1 MEPVSNRFGLAR
13 DLDTAGMAL
22 VAELGLARDLN
33 TAGMAY
39 APCTH
44 AHAHTRRCS
53 CTGTQASPVVPMLM
67 HTHTHTPTHTYAQ
80 MHTHFSKLDSGEP
93 SCADTHAHARTHR
106 VDMHMLI
113 HTEAHAH
120 ARTNRVH
127 MHVLM
132 RTRRSTHFSRLGSG
146 KPSCV
151 SPSGEKMCAQ
161 TSQNSTALP
170 VLEPIGARPCA
181 RT

>member
-1 MEPVSNRFGLAR
+1 MRSCELRKGEMMLSERDWNSSVDHDGYYGCTLRDKGFVPPSLAT
-13 DLDTAGMAL
+13 LDY
-22 VAELGLARDLN
+22 ARLTFVMRMGAKCADGKLEFD
-33 TAGMAY
+33 G
-39 APCTH
+39 
-44 AHAHTRRCS
+44 S
-53 CTGTQASPVVPMLM
+53 VVQN
-67 HTHTHTPTHTYAQ
+67 HV
-80 MHTHFSKLDSGEP
+80 HTHFSKLDSGEP

>member
-1 MEPVSNRFGLAR
+1 MLSERDWNSSVDHDGYYGCTLRDKGFVPPSLAT
-13 DLDTAGMAL
+13 LDY
-22 VAELGLARDLN
+22 ARLTFVMRMGAKCADGKLEFD
-33 TAGMAY
+33 G
-39 APCTH
+39 
-44 AHAHTRRCS
+44 S
-53 CTGTQASPVVPMLM
+53 VVQN
-67 HTHTHTPTHTYAQ
+67 HV
-80 MHTHFSKLDSGEP
+80 HTHFSKLDSGEP

-146 KPSCV
+146 KHTHTH
-151 SPSGEKMCAQ
+151 ML
-161 TSQNSTALP
+161 TRTHR
-170 VLEPIGARPCA
+170 VLTHMLIHADAHMRVHLYGFGFW
-181 RT
+181 